1 MKRRSFVAGLS
12 AAAAW
17 PLVAYAQKPR
27 RIGVLMGISENPY
40 PKSLLAAF
48 QARLRELG
56 WTEGSNLQTDYRWAA
71 VDRAKSRAFARELV
85 ALQPDVIVAHQNSSV
100 EDLLR
105 ETRTIPIVF
114 VTVADPIGNG
124 FVGSYPHP
132 GRQRYR
138 FRRL

>member
-27 RIGVLMGISENPY
+27 RIGVLMGISENPD

-56 WTEGSNLQTDYRWAA
+56 WTEGSNLQTDYRWAS
-71 VDRAKSRAFARELV
+71 VDRAKSRASALELM
-85 ALQPDVIVAHQNSSV
+85 ALQPDDIVAHQNS
-100 EDLLR
+100 
-105 ETRTIPIVF
+105 
-114 VTVADPIGNG
+114 TVA
-124 FVGSYPHP
+124 YLLLEH
-132 GRQRYR
+132 R
-138 FRRL
+138 